1 MDNKENIIQIK
12 DRLGN
17 DMAKLAFADFMAKT
31 ECHFNELSR
40 NNPMLFKKCSPSQL
54 EEQTESVLKEIAPST
69 PFRPEEIKL
78 VSGHSFPDVIAEKFF
93 GVEVKSTKE
102 NHWTSTGSSIVEN
115 TRNNLVENIYMLF
128 GKLGG
133 TPPEFKCRP
142 YEDCLYQIAVTHSP
156 RYLIDME
163 LREKKQQTIFDKLE
177 TTYDVFRKDDNKIE
191 RVRDYYVRQSLLSG
205 KNEMP
210 WWVGRKTLSS
220 NEEDETPMISLF
232 NEKNAHDKLFLVA
245 QMFVLFPEVIE
256 GKYEKAALWL
266 CTHKYLLCLNVRDIF
281 SAGGQVKRHNGE
293 ILKTPYPRVLK
304 TIIESM
310 PLIKEFL
317 QSDVDIDILEI
328 RPEYY
333 EGNNAYVFW
342 LSRVVEIF
350 NNLTYSVGSGKNK
363 RTVHFKDL
371 NIDIKDWLEHPDKH
385 ILLQTV

>member
-1 MDNKENIIQIK
+1 MAKTIQISMDNKENIIQIK

-31 ECHFNELSR
+31 ESRFNELSK

-115 TRNNLVENIYMLF
+115 TRNDLVENIYMLF

-163 LREKKQQTIFDKLE
+163 LREKNQQTIFDKLQ
-177 TTYDVFRKDDNKIE
+177 TSYDAFRKDSQKIDRIRE
-191 RVRDYYVRQSLLSG
+191 YYIREAVKSG
-205 KNEMP
+205 KEEMP
-210 WWVGRKTLSS
+210 WWVGRQSLNDQDDMTTPPITLFS
-220 NEEDETPMISLF
+220 NSPMKDEIKA
-232 NEKNAHDKLFLVA
+232 EIFL
-245 QMFVLFPEVIE
+245 LFPEVIN
-256 GKYEKAALWL
+256 GKYANAALWL
-266 CTHKYLLCLNVRDIF
+266 CTHKYMLCPNMRDEF
-281 SAGGQVKRHNGE
+281 SASGKVRSVNGKPLSIE
-293 ILKTPYPRVLK
+293 LPHVFQTIVELMPIISRLLKSNEYLDLYEYHPEYRMMEDVYSFWVTNTEKMLLNRIKVTDASKLPQDIRIREWLEKPDKYVLK
-304 TIIESM
+304 
-310 PLIKEFL
+310 
-317 QSDVDIDILEI
+317 
-328 RPEYY
+328 
-333 EGNNAYVFW
+333 
-342 LSRVVEIF
+342 
-350 NNLTYSVGSGKNK
+350 
-363 RTVHFKDL
+363 
-371 NIDIKDWLEHPDKH
+371 
-385 ILLQTV
+385 